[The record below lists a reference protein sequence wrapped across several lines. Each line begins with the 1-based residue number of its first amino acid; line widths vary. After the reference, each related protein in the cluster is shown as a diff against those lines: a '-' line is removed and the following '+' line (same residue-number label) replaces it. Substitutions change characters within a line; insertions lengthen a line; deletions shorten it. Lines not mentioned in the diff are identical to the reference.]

1 MIVSPAFKQAI
12 KSGGALVTLVDVEHP
27 DGAGYFWE
35 GVGEIEYGG
44 NTYRGAG
51 LVGGISQ
58 TRKAAELRIEEV
70 TLWVSG
76 LDAENVEQLQDN
88 VKNRLATIRL
98 AVLNA
103 SRRVVDAF
111 IADEILLDYQQDFV
125 DQGGATRLELRGQ
138 SGFWI
143 LERTTDAAYS
153 QEEAVLKHP
162 NEVGYSM
169 IPALKNKDTP
179 WTKT

>member
-1 MIVSPAFKQAI
+1 MIVSPKI
-12 KSGGALVTLVDVEHP
+12 KAALAAGCALVVLVDVEHP
-27 DGAGYFWE
+27 DGTGYFWE
-35 GVGEIEYGG
+35 GIGLLEYGG
-44 NTYRGAG
+44 NTYKGAG

-58 TRKAAELRIEEV
+58 TRKAAELRIDEM
-70 TLWVSG
+70 TLWVNA
-76 LDAENVEQLQDN
+76 LDTEEIDALQDN
-88 VKNRLATIRL
+88 VKNRLVTVRL
-98 AVLNA
+98 AVLNE

-111 IADEILLDYQQDFV
+111 IADEILLDFQQDFV
-125 DQGGATRLELRGQ
+125 NDDGSTRLELKGQ

-153 QEEAVLKHP
+153 QEEAVLEYP
-162 NEVGYSM
+162 DEVGFSG